1 VDRETTLS
9 HIQNFLHT
17 GYQIE
22 MDDGIVQVD
31 LDMEQQSDPVIRPVV
46 GLHTPNLVVAHPP
59 VLHHTHVVVAVHYL
73 VLTVEDY
80 YHQKT
85 QIDQLVVAFLVRME
99 FLVQV
104 KEYKTYC

>member
-1 VDRETTLS
+1 
-9 HIQNFLHT
+9 
-17 GYQIE
+17 
-22 MDDGIVQVD
+22 
-31 LDMEQQSDPVIRPVV
+31 
-46 GLHTPNLVVAHPP
+46 
-59 VLHHTHVVVAVHYL
+59 
-73 VLTVEDY
+73 VEDY